1 MGDIG
6 SILQKTKGFIDCMY
20 ILAQEGAALEG
31 KQLTEDRSWFAR
43 HCPVNGDFRAYAT
56 AAMINAIVAG
66 MEMESDK
73 DTQEEVDV
81 VLEDLKKRDGNRL
94 TYRMCCGYG
103 LIAGLGYTEMRT
115 MSPGLVMDLFVCRRT
130 YDDQQHGIRREKP
143 QIYD

>member
-1 MGDIG
+1 MKDNHIRLAKKVFPLAFTMGALERMEDTIPDFAMGDIG
-6 SILQKTKGFIDCMY
+6 NILQRTKGFIDCMY

-31 KQLTEDRSWFAR
+31 KQLTEDRAWFAR

-81 VLEDLKKRDGNRL
+81 VLEDLKKKG
-94 TYRMCCGYG
+94 
-103 LIAGLGYTEMRT
+103 TET
-115 MSPGLVMDLFVCRRT
+115 A
-130 YDDQQHGIRREKP
+130 
-143 QIYD
+143 